1 MLSYMNTFI
10 ATLGY
15 GNFILDTLTCLS
27 SQAPVEQIV
36 FLIHIVGV
44 DPVLEP
50 YNLYQP
56 GSTRHSL
63 FTMCLPCLSCCVTS
77 YVAYDMANRDYDRH
91 VPPQPKATQQRPKTA
106 SIPKSI
112 KRITSETTL
121 TPSMTTAF
129 DVARDT
135 ELAERPLV
143 SSRRSPPTAV
153 GSEKKKTS

>member
-15 GNFILDTLTCLS
+15 GNFILDTLSCLS

-36 FLIHIVGV
+36 FLIHIVGA
-44 DPVLEP
+44 DPLLEP
-50 YNLYQP
+50 YNLDQP
-56 GSTRHSL
+56 ESTRPS
-63 FTMCLPCLSCCVTS
+63 FSTMCLPCLSCCATS
-77 YVAYDMANRDYDRH
+77 YVAYDMVNREYDH
-91 VPPQPKATQQRPKTA
+91 HAVPQPKATQQRQKKA

-129 DVARDT
+129 DVARDI

-143 SSRRSPPTAV
+143 S
-153 GSEKKKTS
+153 